1 MRIDA
6 VGRMVHPMVLLAA
19 VLAPLIVVGAA
30 EPATQEECGTASRA
44 GLRVRVVDAEGAA
57 LPAATVEA
65 RSDGRVVLRATTDDS
80 GEATLLVPPSREYTV
95 GASLPGFET
104 AATEPVFVRRECLQI
119 LKVLLNAAGG
129 CSMEVTAES
138 PELRGLQ
145 GVVFDFDQPPRVV
158 SQTEPRYPR
167 EALDAG
173 IEGVV
178 EVEVRLEADGQV
190 STSRITKSVPSLDAA
205 ALECVSG
212 WRFEPAKKGG
222 RPVPTLTLVPVR
234 FRIARSSGPKE

>member
-1 MRIDA
+1 
-6 VGRMVHPMVLLAA
+6 MVLLAA
-19 VLAPLIVVGAA
+19 FLAHLIVGGAA

-44 GLRVRVVDAEGAA
+44 GLRVRVVDAEGAV

-95 GASLPGFET
+95 SASLANFKT

-119 LKVLLNAAGG
+119 LKVSLDVFIPDCSITVTGASPVAA
-129 CSMEVTAES
+129 S
-138 PELRGLQ
+138 LQ
-145 GVVFDFDQPPRVV
+145 GVVLDFDQPPRVV
-158 SQTEPRYPR
+158 SQTEPQYPR

-190 STSRITKSVPSLDAA
+190 SASRITKSVPALDAA
-205 ALECVSG
+205 ALECVRG

-222 RPVPTLTLVPVR
+222 RPVPTLTLVPVP
-234 FRIARSSGPKE
+234 FRIARPALPKE